1 MIIVSVAFSTPVDQR
16 GGYMHYQW
24 LQKQF
29 VLFIQPLMQ
38 IALQDSCYIFFINV
52 TLDDNFTAECGFF
65 FRFFYETEEWFHS
78 QNE

>member
-1 MIIVSVAFSTPVDQR
+1 
-16 GGYMHYQW
+16 MHYQW

-52 TLDDNFTAECGFF
+52 TLDDNFTAECVFF
-65 FRFFYETEEWFHS
+65 FSDFSIEQRSGFIRKMNKTLIHFSATNITYE
-78 QNE
+78 N